1 MKKLGILFEDD
12 IFLLKKTLKIPK
24 LKEEKKFY
32 WELIEWKNTVQKKL
46 LLILEMPSVI
56 FQTIKNIHL
65 ESIIS
70 FSLIQCMENG
80 DQKYF
85 EDLRI

>member
-46 LLILEMPSVI
+46 LLILEMPSVT
-56 FQTIKNIHL
+56 FQRIKNINL

-85 EDLRI
+85 EDLLI